1 MKRKNV
7 IILVLAVLLL
17 IGLLTACNGAV
28 DITLSFIV
36 DGEVYHTIDTK
47 GDGLITLPTNPTKE
61 DYVFDGWFWEDGR
74 PFTVNSLKDTPIS
87 EDLSVYAK
95 WHSVEDEE
103 NDITITFTVIGGGA
117 VPSQTIGY

>member
-1 MKRKNV
+1 MKKRFLYATT
-7 IILVLAVLLL
+7 IAILIAILSLGL
-17 IGLLTACNGAV
+17 IACNGAV

-103 NDITITFTVIGGGA
+103 NEIGRA
-117 VPSQTIGY
+117 HV